1 MMRRSLDFPRQMR
14 CRSRPTCSGFANPM
28 QRGGWPMRSAFPRW
42 AMNGLAE
49 IDALK
54 DAARSKIAHVTRGDK
69 ANDAG
74 WFRSIRRPS

>member
-1 MMRRSLDFPRQMR
+1 MGRALDFPRQMR

-54 DAARSKIAHVTRGDK
+54 DAGSQEIYCRIHIGDQQE
-69 ANDAG
+69 ASG
-74 WFRSIRRPS
+74 R